1 MNFDISDEIRQTLLT
16 LREFVD
22 QELIPLEERY
32 LQSTFS
38 ELLPVLEEKRKK
50 VREDLGMWTPH
61 ISREYG
67 GAGLSLLEFGLV
79 AEELGRTP
87 IGHYVFNCQAPDAGN
102 MEVLIHHGTDE
113 QQRRWLDPLLAGEIR
128 SCFSMTEPEYTGSNP
143 TEMGTVAEKEGDH
156 YVING
161 RKWFTTAADGAA
173 FAIVMAVTDGEADN
187 RYLKASQ
194 IIVPTDNE
202 GFELVR
208 NISVMGHEGDDYAS
222 HAEVAYRNCRVP
234 QSNRLGPEGAG
245 FMIAQQRL
253 GPGRIHHC
261 MRWLGICERAFDLMC
276 ERAASRRLYP
286 GKMLGERQMVQ
297 EKIADSRAEIDAARL
312 LVLKTAWEIDNK
324 GQKASRIAV
333 STIKYFVA
341 NVLQNVLNRAIQV
354 HGALGVT
361 DDTPLA
367 WWYRHERAAR
377 IYDGPDEVHKSFVA
391 KRELRSRGME

>member
-1 MNFDISDEIRQTLLT
+1 MNFDIRDELRQTLLT

-32 LQSTFS
+32 LQSTFT

-50 VREDLGMWTPH
+50 VRDDLGMWTPH
-61 ISREYG
+61 LSREYG

-128 SCFSMTEPEYTGSNP
+128 SCFSMTEPEYAGSNP